1 MFDIGFWELTLI
13 ALVALVVLGPKRLPE
28 AASTAG
34 RWLGKLRQFVA
45 NVKRDLNSEFQS
57 GDLAEFRR
65 LKAELSQTRRMLEE
79 SSFQLVKDLSHGAQS
94 IAEHADARPRL
105 EAKKK
110 RSTSKKKTKKKTKA
124 LIKTLA
130 KTKKKKKAGKK
141 AAVPKKK
148 KKVSKRPAMKIKKG
162 KKRAKGGQA

>member
-13 ALVALVVLGPKRLPE
+13 GLLALIVLGPKRLPE

-34 RWLGKLRQFVA
+34 RWVGKLRQFVA
-45 NVKRDLNSEFQS
+45 NVKRDLNSEIQS

-65 LKAELSQTRRMLEE
+65 LQKELVKTKQILEE

-94 IAEHADARPRL
+94 IADDADAKSHL

-110 RSTSKKKTKKKTKA
+110 KSTSKKKTKKKTKA
-124 LIKTLA
+124 LTKTLT
-130 KTKKKKKAGKK
+130 KTTKKKKVGKK
-141 AAVPKKK
+141 AAIPKKK
-148 KKVSKRPAMKIKKG
+148 KKVSTRPSRRTKKG
-162 KKRAKGGQA
+162 RKKAKVN